1 MKHEQE
7 TWREIPSYGGKYQIS
22 NHKRVRALYRYNG
35 KCLEQHYKILKS
47 DGNSIILYSN
57 SIGSKF
63 CLDYLYELCF
73 GVEHVESLKGEEWK
87 MIKGYEGYYKISNMG
102 RILAERRFLERSGG
116 VKQFRKEQLIET
128 NSIINSG
135 YVSVNLTKNKI
146 QKKYLLHRLVAEHFL
161 PNPKNYEVV
170 NHKDE
175 NRLNNVV
182 FNLEWCDRSYNQK
195 YGTSEQRR
203 IQTRLEN
210 NNGKYGY
217 KRKANR

>member
-1 MKHEQE
+1 
-7 TWREIPSYGGKYQIS
+7 
-22 NHKRVRALYRYNG
+22 
-35 KCLEQHYKILKS
+35 
-47 DGNSIILYSN
+47 
-57 SIGSKF
+57 
-63 CLDYLYELCF
+63 
-73 GVEHVESLKGEEWK
+73 
-87 MIKGYEGYYKISNMG
+87 MG
-102 RILAERRFLERSGG
+102 RILAERIFLERSGG

-182 FNLEWCDRSYNQK
+182 FNLEWCDRIYNQK

-203 IQTRLEN
+203 IQTRLKN
-210 NNGKYGY
+210 NNGKYVY
-217 KRKANR
+217 KRKVNR